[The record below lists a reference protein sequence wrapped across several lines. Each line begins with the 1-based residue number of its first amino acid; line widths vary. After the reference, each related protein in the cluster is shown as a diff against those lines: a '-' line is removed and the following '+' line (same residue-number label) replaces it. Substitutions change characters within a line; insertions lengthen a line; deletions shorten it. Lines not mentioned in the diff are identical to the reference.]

1 MIYILRQVLSTFAKL
16 FPKGKFR
23 TQAIWLAVIAT
34 VVPLTQLF
42 VIRIFSHMITR
53 STQEPLSKA
62 LVNFVLFFGL
72 FGLTH
77 IATYWQKTYRVKVF
91 NNAISSNP
99 DRKSKL
105 TESWEWALAFET
117 NNLLHTFAQML
128 VLAVYFIVVSWQVGL
143 VNCVLIMGTMQFV
156 KMMFHKQID
165 AQEGFALA
173 QKKNK
178 PATAATKVGAR
189 IRSAEIGIL
198 IANAAFIVSLAALL
212 AFSYLGQITAA
223 DCVMLFLGFRM
234 QNNNLGQTSGSLMR
248 FARAKA
254 LSEAPKKYKGIKP
267 DHDDEEEM
275 I

>member
-1 MIYILRQVLSTFAKL
+1 LIFIVRQVIQTFALL
-16 FPKGKFR
+16 FPKGKYR
-23 TQAIWLAVIAT
+23 TQAIWLAAIAT
-34 VVPLTQLF
+34 IVPLTQLF
-42 VIRIFSHMITR
+42 VIRIFSHMITKH
-53 STQEPLSKA
+53 TQEPLSKA
-62 LVNFVLFFGL
+62 IVNFVLFFGL

-77 IATYWQKTYRVKVF
+77 LATYWQKTYRVKVF
-91 NNAISSNP
+91 NDAISSNA

-128 VLAVYFIVVSWQVGL
+128 VLAGYFVFVSWQVGVVNL
-143 VNCVLIMGTMQFV
+143 VLVMGTMQFV
-156 KMMFHKQID
+156 KMMFHRQIA

-178 PATAATKVGAR
+178 PFTAADKVGAR

-198 IANAAFIVSLAALL
+198 IANAGFIVSLAALL
-212 AFSYLGQITAA
+212 VFSYLGQIAAA

-267 DHDDEEEM
+267 DNDDEEM

>member
-143 VNCVLIMGTMQFV
+143 VNCVLIMGTLQFV